1 MPYDEIKPF
10 FRELAEASGKII
22 APLYRDAGLRVDTKA
37 DGSPVTEADRRAE
50 EVMRTMISARYPGH
64 GIMGEE
70 LGTEN
75 PDAEFVW
82 VLDPIDGTISFTT
95 GCPLFATL
103 VGLLHRGQPVLG
115 MIHQPVTQQLC
126 LGDGERTTLNGHTVR
141 VRPVSSLSEAV
152 LLTTDIENIGRCREG
167 GGFERLRRQCR
178 LVRTWGDAYG
188 YLLLAGGRADVML
201 DPVMNPWD
209 VLPLVA
215 VVRGA
220 GGVITDWYGNDVTTG
235 NSCVA
240 ASPGVHGRVIDLL
253 NGRGAWE

>member
-1 MPYDEIKPF
+1 MPYDELKPF
-10 FRELAEASGKII
+10 FRELAAASGRII
-22 APLYRDAGLRVDTKA
+22 APLYRDAGLRVDTKS

-50 EVMRTMISARYPGH
+50 EVMREMISARYPEH

-70 LGTEN
+70 LGTEK

-103 VGLLHRGQPVLG
+103 VGLLHHGRPVLG
-115 MIHQPVTQQLC
+115 MIHQPITQQLC
-126 LGDGERTTLNGHTVR
+126 LGDCERTILDGHPVR
-141 VRPVSSLSEAV
+141 LRPIDSLSDAV
-152 LLTTDIENIGRCREG
+152 LLTTDVENIGRYRVAA
-167 GGFERLRRQCR
+167 GFESLRGECR

-188 YLLLAGGRADVML
+188 YLLLASGRADIML

-209 VLPLVA
+209 VLPLVP

-220 GGVITDWYGNDVTTG
+220 GGVITDWYGNDVATG

-240 ASPGVHGRVIDLL
+240 TAPGLHARVIAIL
-253 NGRGAWE
+253 NGDDA